1 MSETPDIIGM
11 LQNSPYAYEQR
22 RLNFAIDG
30 SKKKVFSTSDDKINF
45 LVLLGPVQGSARLHG
60 DEPFFWGEGLSDDSK
75 IKKFLEIKNSSLE
88 LIYETPQKIE
98 KMNEKII
105 NGLKFVDGEEIE
117 YTKKSNEILKENP
130 TYISFCTVLLI
141 GLLNAWEQYEK
152 SNKQKVLDLIRDNIF
167 YILKNAYPLVYGFK
181 KFLPGDTFIIH
192 IQTKN
197 DNYLTHYPSGQASG
211 EIDINYKKLFATINK
226 IVINWSGDAEKGRK
240 VEIINLKNIS
250 KKLME
255 SEKTKNPSHI
265 FLCNSYF

>member
-1 MSETPDIIGM
+1 
-11 LQNSPYAYEQR
+11 
-22 RLNFAIDG
+22 
-30 SKKKVFSTSDDKINF
+30 
-45 LVLLGPVQGSARLHG
+45 
-60 DEPFFWGEGLSDDSK
+60 
-75 IKKFLEIKNSSLE
+75 
-88 LIYETPQKIE
+88 
-98 KMNEKII
+98 MNEKII

-197 DNYLTHYPSGQASG
+197 DNYYGRMTNNPFFSVIPQH
-211 EIDINYKKLFATINK
+211 F
-226 IVINWSGDAEKGRK
+226 IV
-240 VEIINLKNIS
+240 KNS
-250 KKLME
+250 NQKQ
-255 SEKTKNPSHI
+255 
-265 FLCNSYF
+265 Y